1 MPDRPAIL
9 GGSPEVR
16 ISEEEFAKSQSWPHL
31 GEDELGA
38 IARLF
43 RDGNISTHPVIRELE
58 AAYADFSGR
67 THALAHNNGT
77 SALLAAYWSLGLKP
91 GDKVL
96 VPSATF
102 WASVVPMMWLGLVP
116 VFCETDGSTLGLDLD
131 DARQRLDERTRAM
144 VLVPLWGIPC
154 DYDAQLAFART
165 HGLRVIEDASHA
177 HGATWKGRRCGSFGD
192 VSVFSLQ
199 GDKLA
204 PAGEGGVFLTD
215 DQALRERANLLG
227 DITRIWELP
236 GPDRRFA
243 ATSFGIKTR
252 IAPVSAAIGIE
263 QLRKLPRTN
272 EIRRTNLEPLARALE
287 HHGFESWSDTTD
299 RTRVYFE
306 FLVRHVE
313 GPLDVEGWREAL
325 RAEGCQV
332 GRPRYPL
339 LHQQPLFAEGAFER
353 ILRPSPDAP
362 PPRYLPQD
370 LPRTQALNDSL
381 LKLPH
386 FPNEAPDLV
395 QAYARAI
402 EKVGAHQEEIAS
414 HRESAG

>member
-1 MPDRPAIL
+1 MPPRPAIL
-9 GGSPEVR
+9 GGNPEVR
-16 ISEEEFAKSQSWPHL
+16 ISEEKFAKSQSWPHL

-43 RDGNISTHPVIRELE
+43 GDGNISTHPVIRDLE
-58 AAYADFSGR
+58 AVYASFAGR

-77 SALLAAYWSLGLKP
+77 SALLAAYWALGLKP

-154 DYDAQLAFART
+154 DYDAQLAFAKA

-177 HGATWKGRRCGSFGD
+177 HGATWKGKPCGSFGD

-215 DQALRERANLLG
+215 DKALWERANLLG

-252 IAPVSAAIGIE
+252 IAPVSATIGIE

-272 EIRRTNLEPLARALE
+272 AIRKANLAPLAQALE
-287 HHGFESWSDTTD
+287 RHGFETWSDTPD

-306 FLVRHVE
+306 FLVRHVD

-339 LHQQPLFAEGAFER
+339 LHQQPLFTEGAFEQ
-353 ILRPSPDAP
+353 ILRPAPDDP

-386 FPNEAPDLV
+386 FPNEAPDLA

-414 HRESAG
+414 HRKAAG

>member
-1 MPDRPAIL
+1 MSNRPAIL
-9 GGSPEVR
+9 GGDPEVR
-16 ISEEEFAKSQSWPHL
+16 ITPEEFARTQRWPNL
-31 GEDELGA
+31 GEEELGA
-38 IARLF
+38 VARLF

-58 AAYADFSGR
+58 GAYAAFSGR
-67 THALAHNNGT
+67 GHALAHNNGT
-77 SALLAAYWSLGLKP
+77 AALLAAYWSLGLAP

-116 VFCETDGSTLGLDLD
+116 VFCETDGSTLGLDLE
-131 DARQRLDERTRAM
+131 DARQRLDDRTCAM

-154 DYDAQLAFART
+154 DYDAQLAFAAE

-177 HGATWKGRRCGSFGD
+177 HGATWKGKPCGSFGD

-215 DQALRERANLLG
+215 DKALWERANLLG

-236 GPDRRFA
+236 GPERRFA

-263 QLRKLPRTN
+263 QLKKLPRTN
-272 EIRRTNLEPLARALE
+272 AVRKANLAPVAQALE
-287 HHGFESWSDTTD
+287 RHGFDTWSDTPE
-299 RTRVYFE
+299 RKRVHFE
-306 FLVRHVE
+306 FLVRHLH
-313 GPLDVEGWREAL
+313 GTLDVEGWREAL
-325 RAEGCQV
+325 QAEGCQV

-339 LHQQPLFAEGAFER
+339 LHQQPLFTEGTFQQ
-353 ILRPSPDAP
+353 ILRGSEETP

-395 QAYARAI
+395 EAYVRAI
-402 EKVGAHQEEIAS
+402 EKVGAHQEEIAAQ
-414 HRESAG
+414 RSAAA